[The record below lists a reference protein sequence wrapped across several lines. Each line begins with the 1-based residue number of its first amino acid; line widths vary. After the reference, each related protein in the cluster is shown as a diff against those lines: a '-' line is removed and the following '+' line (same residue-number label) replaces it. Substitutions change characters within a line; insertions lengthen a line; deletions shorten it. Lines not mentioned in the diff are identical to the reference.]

1 MALVPLKYLGQDQKQ
16 NQIYIQDLIIL
27 YKNMLTQI
35 IVISLELIV
44 KIGRNKVQKVVK
56 SYFLHMK

>member
-35 IVISLELIV
+35 IVISLELSKIV
-44 KIGRNKVQKVVK
+44 K
-56 SYFLHMK
+56 